1 MQYHGL
7 SYAEDEW
14 DVYWFERNL
23 QGDIVA
29 VYDYGGTKLI
39 SYAYDAWGNFVVEG
53 SETSTTAA
61 LNPFRYRG
69 YYYDSDLG
77 LYYLNSRYY
86 DPNTGRFISAD
97 NEAVITATPDA
108 LTDKNLYAYCDNN
121 PVMRR
126 DDGGEFWK
134 QFVGALTGVIEQLAS
149 DLMTSAIDGE
159 FKMSSFSTY
168 LGAAVGGAVGAIIPF
183 SSNIAKDV
191 AGSVV
196 STVTGMIGENVQNSI
211 TGNEER
217 NSFEQIFCATVHS
230 TILTTLGSTFARN
243 IKTDIKVKKNYIP
256 KKAQITLQDVFSEGA
271 NSLLN
276 GFRSS
281 IPGRFIFASEHN

>member
-1 MQYHGL
+1 
-7 SYAEDEW
+7 
-14 DVYWFERNL
+14 
-23 QGDIVA
+23 
-29 VYDYGGTKLI
+29 
-39 SYAYDAWGNFVVEG
+39 
-53 SETSTTAA
+53 
-61 LNPFRYRG
+61 
-69 YYYDSDLG
+69 
-77 LYYLNSRYY
+77 
-86 DPNTGRFISAD
+86 
-97 NEAVITATPDA
+97 
-108 LTDKNLYAYCDNN
+108 
-121 PVMRR
+121 MRR
-126 DDGGEFWK
+126 DDGGEFWLRALGGAILGV
-134 QFVGALTGVIEQLAS
+134 VGQLVS
-149 DLMTSAIDGE
+149 DAITSAIDGE
-159 FKMSSFSTY
+159 FQMSSFSTY
-168 LGAAVGGAVGAIIPF
+168 LGAAVGGAVSAIIPG
-183 SSNIAKDV
+183 SNSIAKDI

-256 KKAQITLQDVFSEGA
+256 NKVEITWRDLLSEGV